1 MEPKKLVVSKKVVTI
16 AIVENDGAI
25 NLKTVEIAQK
35 ERFTEKQAKELF
47 PYAKKLSIISI
58 EKRKYELMIDGELI
72 EQLINEQYPKNESE
86 GE

>member
-1 MEPKKLVVSKKVVTI
+1 MEPQKLTVSKKVVTI
-16 AIVENDGAI
+16 AIVESDGAI
-25 NLKTVEIAQK
+25 NLKTVETAQK

-47 PYAKKLSIISI
+47 PDAKKLSILSI
-58 EKRKYELMIDGELI
+58 EKRKYELMVDGQLI

>member
-1 MEPKKLVVSKKVVTI
+1 MEPQKLTVSKKVVTI
-16 AIVENDGAI
+16 AIVESDGAI
-25 NLKTVEIAQK
+25 NLKTVETAQK

-47 PYAKKLSIISI
+47 PDAKKLSILST
-58 EKRKYELMIDGELI
+58 EKRKYELMVDGQLI